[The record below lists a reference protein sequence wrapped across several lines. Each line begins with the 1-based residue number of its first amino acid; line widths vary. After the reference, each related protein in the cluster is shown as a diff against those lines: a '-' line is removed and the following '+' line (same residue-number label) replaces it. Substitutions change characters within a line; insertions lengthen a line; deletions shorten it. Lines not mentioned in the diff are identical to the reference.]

1 MHVVFIDLVVQAKSG
16 TGKTAVFTIIAL
28 DSITLSIHSP
38 QVLINIALVCGLK
51 CSQRLVL

>member
-38 QVLINIALVCGLK
+38 QVLIKIALCVG
-51 CSQRLVL
+51 